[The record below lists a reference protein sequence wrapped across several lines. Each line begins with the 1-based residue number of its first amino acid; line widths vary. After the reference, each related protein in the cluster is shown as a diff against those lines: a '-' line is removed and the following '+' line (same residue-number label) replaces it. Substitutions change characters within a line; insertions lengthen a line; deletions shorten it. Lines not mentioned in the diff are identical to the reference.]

1 MKTLVKPTLVLLFF
15 VALCALPSQVTAQL
29 SANTPASFSITIEID
44 GNNTTL
50 ACNGGCDWK
59 KITVQDNN
67 TLVGENGVANNKKAA
82 NGSAFLF
89 EVQKNTS
96 GITLQQIQGTQWAA
110 PIDISCNSKCTL
122 VVNQFGLA
130 Q

>member
-1 MKTLVKPTLVLLFF
+1 MKTLVKPTLLLLFF

-29 SANTPASFSITIEID
+29 SANTPASFSITVEID

-59 KITVQDNN
+59 KITVQDNS
-67 TLVGENGVANNKKAA
+67 TLIGVNGIANNKKAA
-82 NGSAFLF
+82 DGSAFLF
-89 EVQKNTS
+89 QVQKNTS

-110 PIDISCNSKCTL
+110 PIDISCTSKCTL

>member
-1 MKTLVKPTLVLLFF
+1 MKTLVKPTLLLLFF

-29 SANTPASFSITIEID
+29 SANTPASFSITVEID

-59 KITVQDNN
+59 KITVQDNS
-67 TLVGENGVANNKKAA
+67 TLIGVNGIANNKKAA
-82 NGSAFLF
+82 DGSAFLF
-89 EVQKNTS
+89 QVQKNTS
-96 GITLQQIQGTQWAA
+96 GITLQQIQGTQWTA
-110 PIDISCNSKCTL
+110 PIDISCTSKCTL

>member
-1 MKTLVKPTLVLLFF
+1 MKTLVKPTLLLLFF

-29 SANTPASFSITIEID
+29 SANTPASFSITVEID

-50 ACNGGCDWK
+50 ACNGGCNWK
-59 KITVQDNN
+59 KITVQDNS
-67 TLVGENGVANNKKAA
+67 TLIDVNGVANNKKAA
-82 NGSAFLF
+82 DGSAFLF

-110 PIDISCNSKCTL
+110 PIDISCTSKCTL

>member
-15 VALCALPSQVTAQL
+15 VALCTLPSQVAAQL
-29 SANTPASFSITIEID
+29 SVNTATSFSITIEID
-44 GNNTTL
+44 GSNTTL

-59 KITVQDNN
+59 KITVQDNS
-67 TLVGENGVANNKKAA
+67 TLIGVNGIANNKKAA
-82 NGSAFLF
+82 DGSAFLF
-89 EVQKNTS
+89 QVQKNTS
-96 GITLQQIQGTQWAA
+96 GITLQQIQGTQWTA
-110 PIDISCNSKCTL
+110 PIDISCSSKCTL

>member
-1 MKTLVKPTLVLLFF
+1 MKTLVKPTLLLLFF

-29 SANTPASFSITIEID
+29 SANTPASFSITVEID

-50 ACNGGCDWK
+50 ACNGGCNWK
-59 KITVQDNN
+59 KITVQDNS
-67 TLVGENGVANNKKAA
+67 TLIDVNGVANNKKAA
-82 NGSAFLF
+82 DGSAFLF
-89 EVQKNTS
+89 QVQKNTS

-110 PIDISCNSKCTL
+110 PIDISCTSKCTL

>member
-1 MKTLVKPTLVLLFF
+1 MKTLVKPTLLLLFF

-29 SANTPASFSITIEID
+29 SANTPASFSITVEID

-59 KITVQDNN
+59 KITVQDNS
-67 TLVGENGVANNKKAA
+67 TLIDVNGVANNKKAA
-82 NGSAFLF
+82 DGSAFLF
-89 EVQKNTS
+89 QVQKNTS
-96 GITLQQIQGTQWAA
+96 GITLQQIQGTQWTA
-110 PIDISCNSKCTL
+110 PIDISCSSKCTL

>member
-15 VALCALPSQVTAQL
+15 VALCTLPSQVAAQL
-29 SANTPASFSITIEID
+29 SVNTATSFSITIEID

-59 KITVQDNN
+59 KITVQDNS
-67 TLVGENGVANNKKAA
+67 TLIGVNGIANNKKAA
-82 NGSAFLF
+82 DGSAFLF
-89 EVQKNTS
+89 QVQKNTS
-96 GITLQQIQGTQWAA
+96 GITLQQIQGTQWTA
-110 PIDISCNSKCTL
+110 PIDISCTSKCTL

>member
-15 VALCALPSQVTAQL
+15 VALCALPSQVAAQL
-29 SANTPASFSITIEID
+29 SVNTATSFSITIEID

-59 KITVQDNN
+59 KITVQDNS
-67 TLVGENGVANNKKAA
+67 TLIGVNGIANNKKAA
-82 NGSAFLF
+82 DGSAFLF
-89 EVQKNTS
+89 QVQKNTS

-110 PIDISCNSKCTL
+110 PIDI
-122 VVNQFGLA
+122 
-130 Q
+130 

>member
-1 MKTLVKPTLVLLFF
+1 MKTLVKPTLLLLFF

-29 SANTPASFSITIEID
+29 SANTPASFSITVEID

-59 KITVQDNN
+59 KITVQDNS
-67 TLVGENGVANNKKAA
+67 TLIDVNGVANNKKAA
-82 NGSAFLF
+82 DGSAFLF

-96 GITLQQIQGTQWAA
+96 GITLQQIQGTQWTA